1 MTMNITQAAVKL
13 FDECGADFTLD
24 QLQSMAGVS
33 RATLYRRIGSKEKLL
48 RQIADDGL
56 ISLDAELGVEEK
68 IFTATRA
75 VVVQHGFIA
84 CTMEQIAD
92 EAGLGVA
99 TLYRRFKDKKNLLAS
114 FAAQIKPVLAA
125 LTVLDEGQ
133 DDVEQGLTHIVS
145 TALTYLDA
153 NQSLVKIMFSWQSAE
168 RAYLTSIRQESTS
181 TLNQIGKYI
190 TRQQE
195 LGNLR
200 QDISAKD
207 LALSLSGLL
216 FQYAIFSPVH
226 LARPLDV
233 KSDSKTIVKLFLN
246 GAKPQK

>member
-1 MTMNITQAAVKL
+1 MNITRAAVKL
-13 FDECGADFTLD
+13 FEECGADFTLN

-48 RQIADDGL
+48 RQIADEGL
-56 ISLDAELGVEEK
+56 ISLDTELGIEEK
-68 IFTATRA
+68 IFAATRA
-75 VVVQHGFIA
+75 VVAQNGFIA

-99 TLYRRFKDKKNLLAS
+99 TLYRRFKDKKNLLAT
-114 FAAQIKPVLAA
+114 FAAQIKPVLAVRS
-125 LTVLDEGQ
+125 VLDEGQ
-133 DDVEQGLTHIVS
+133 DSVEQGLTHIVS
-145 TALTYLDA
+145 AALTFLDA

-168 RAYLTSIRQESTS
+168 RAYLTGIRKESTS
-181 TLNQIGKYI
+181 TLEQIGKYL
-190 TRQQE
+190 TRQQD

-226 LARPLDV
+226 LDRPLDV
-233 KSDSKTIVKLFLN
+233 KSDSKTIVKLFLD
-246 GAKPQK
+246 GAKSQQ